1 MVTVML
7 QLEKMQHANILT
19 QKEETMGDNIL
30 IVHGGGPTSVI
41 NASLY
46 GAVKEAKKY
55 KEIEHIYA
63 AKNGTGG
70 LMREELIELEAIP
83 DEKLELLLNTPGSA
97 IGTSRD
103 QIEQPEYDRMIEV
116 LQKKN
121 IKYVLFNGG
130 NGSMDTCGKLYKNC
144 KERGLDI
151 RVMGIPKT
159 HDNDI
164 AITDHSP
171 GYGSI
176 ARYMAQSVKE
186 VAADVKGLPIH
197 VVIVEALGRNAG
209 WTTAAS
215 ALADDGDGVGPD
227 LIYLPERPFDEEKF
241 LADVKKLLEKKSGIV
256 VVASEGLR
264 DKDGKPIVEPIF
276 QVGRATYFGDVS
288 QHLANLVIKKLG
300 YKARGEKPGLVGRAA
315 AHEQSPVDREEAVL
329 AGKMA
334 CEAIMNG
341 ESGKMVAFE
350 RVSTEPYVMKPFL
363 VDIDQVM
370 MYERTMPD
378 EFINEEGNGV
388 TEAFKEWCRP
398 LIGGELPKMISFN

>member
-1 MVTVML
+1 
-7 QLEKMQHANILT
+7 
-19 QKEETMGDNIL
+19 MGENIL

-70 LMREELIELEAIP
+70 LMREELIELENVP

-103 QIEQPEYDRMIEV
+103 QIEQAEYDRMIEV
-116 LQKKN
+116 LLKKN

-144 KERGLDI
+144 QARGLDI

-197 VVIVEALGRNAG
+197 VVVVEALGRNAG

-241 LADVKKLLEKKSGIV
+241 LDDVKLLLEKKSGFV

-363 VDIDQVM
+363 VDIDKVM

-388 TEAFKEWCRP
+388 TEAFKEWCKP

>member
-1 MVTVML
+1 
-7 QLEKMQHANILT
+7 
-19 QKEETMGDNIL
+19 MGENIL

-70 LMREELIELEAIP
+70 LMREELIELENVP
-83 DEKLELLLNTPGSA
+83 DEKLKLLLNTPGSA

-103 QIEQPEYDRMIEV
+103 QIEQAEYDRMIEV
-116 LQKKN
+116 LLKKN

-144 KERGLDI
+144 QARGLDI

-197 VVIVEALGRNAG
+197 VVVVEALGRNAG

-241 LADVKKLLEKKSGIV
+241 LDDVKKLLEKKSGIV

-264 DKDGKPIVEPIF
+264 DKDGKPIVEPVF

-288 QHLANLVIKKLG
+288 QHLANLIIKKLG

-350 RVSTEPYVMKPFL
+350 RVSTEPYEMKPFL
-363 VDIDQVM
+363 VDIDKVM

>member
-1 MVTVML
+1 MVIVML

-70 LMREELIELEAIP
+70 LMREELIELENIP

-103 QIEQPEYDRMIEV
+103 QIEQAEYDRMIEV
-116 LQKKN
+116 LIKKN

-144 KERGLDI
+144 QARGLDI

-197 VVIVEALGRNAG
+197 VVVVEALGRNAG

-227 LIYLPERPFDEEKF
+227 LIYLPERPFDEDRF
-241 LADVKKLLEKKSGIV
+241 LDDVKKLLEKKSGIV

-288 QHLANLVIKKLG
+288 QHLANLIIKKLG

-363 VDIDQVM
+363 VDIDKVM

>member
-1 MVTVML
+1 
-7 QLEKMQHANILT
+7 
-19 QKEETMGDNIL
+19 MGDNIL

-70 LMREELIELEAIP
+70 LMREELIELENVP

-103 QIEQPEYDRMIEV
+103 QIEQAEYDRMIEV
-116 LQKKN
+116 LIKKN

-144 KERGLDI
+144 QARGLDI

-197 VVIVEALGRNAG
+197 VVVIEALGRNAG

-227 LIYLPERPFDEEKF
+227 LIYLPERPFDEDKF
-241 LADVKKLLEKKSGIV
+241 LDDVKKLLEKKSGIV

-288 QHLANLVIKKLG
+288 QHLANLIIKKLG

-350 RVSTEPYVMKPFL
+350 RVSTEPYETKPFL
-363 VDIDQVM
+363 VDIDKVM

-378 EFINEEGNGV
+378 EYINEEGNGV